1 MSEAPRRRLSD
12 KMPSSPTLIGVGTL
26 VVGNL
31 ECEGDLVVGGTVRGN
46 SIVRG
51 AFTLFEGARW
61 EGCVEAKFALVAG
74 EVEGELRVS
83 EKLEIRKSARI
94 RGVVSARSVAVAQG
108 AVIEGDLAVTS
119 GADVMRYDEKR
130 NP

>member
-12 KMPSSPTLIGVGTL
+12 KMPSSPTLIGVGTV

-31 ECEGDLVVGGTVRGN
+31 ECEGDLVVGGSVQGDSTVRG
-46 SIVRG
+46 S
-51 AFTLFEGARW
+51 FTLFESARW
-61 EGCVEAKFALVAG
+61 LGRVEAKFAVIAG
-74 EVEGELRVS
+74 ELQGELHVI

-94 RGVVSARSVAVAQG
+94 RGTVSARSVAVAQG
-108 AVIEGDLAVTS
+108 AVIEGDLSVTS
-119 GADVMRYDEKR
+119 GADVVRYDEKR